1 MFNFYKYYII
11 IIMVIIMVI
20 TLKTSEKTKNMML
33 EFYEEMRREKKTQ
46 YALFQA
52 DDGDTVVTLYT
63 SGKAVFQGNDAD
75 IASEYW
81 IETEKIN
88 SGTAIVTNS
97 DDKSKKTLKAEEK
110 KELSIYHNVNSVGSD
125 EVGTGDYFGP
135 IVVTSTYVTKEDV
148 AYLDELG
155 VMDSKKITDEKI
167 MKIAPL
173 IAKRV
178 KYKSIILNNIDYNKF
193 HSTDYNMNKIKAI
206 LHNKVLF
213 QMINE
218 EHPKYD
224 YIIVDEFAKENRYY
238 EYIKDSTNIQ
248 RDITFMTK
256 AEDKCLSVACASI
269 ISLYLFIQEFDK
281 MCDSLHLPLPKGAG
295 SEVDKMGME
304 IVEKY
309 GEEKLKEVAKLN
321 FMNTTRILKNRI

>member
-1 MFNFYKYYII
+1 
-11 IIMVIIMVI
+11 MVI
-20 TLKTSEKTKNMML
+20 TLKTSEKTQNMMK
-33 EFYEEMRREKKTQ
+33 EFYKDTKREKTPQ
-46 YALFQA
+46 YSEFQA

-75 IASEYW
+75 IASDYW

-88 SGTAIVTNS
+88 SGTAVVTNS
-97 DDKSKKTLKAEEK
+97 EDKSKKTLKAEEK
-110 KELSIYHNVNSVGSD
+110 KENTIYHNVNSVGSD

-135 IVVTSTYVTKEDV
+135 IVVTSAYVTKENV
-148 AYLDELG
+148 SFLDELG
-155 VMDSKKITDEKI
+155 VMDSKKISDEKI

-173 IAKRV
+173 IAKRI
-178 KYKSIILNNIDYNKF
+178 KYKSIILNNTDYNKF
-193 HSTDYNMNKIKAI
+193 HNKDYNMNKIKAI
-206 LHNKVLF
+206 LHNKVLY

-238 EYIKDSTNIQ
+238 EYIKDSNNIQ
-248 RDITFMTK
+248 KGITFMTK

-269 ISLYLFIQEFDK
+269 ISRYLFIKEFDK
-281 MCDSLHLPLPKGAG
+281 LCDELHIPLPKGAG
-295 SEVDKMGME
+295 SEVDKIGQE

-309 GEEKLKEVAKLN
+309 GEEKLFEVAKLN
-321 FMNTTRILKNRI
+321 FMNTSRILKNRI

>member
-1 MFNFYKYYII
+1 MK
-11 IIMVIIMVI
+11 MTI
-20 TLKTSEKTKNMML
+20 TLKTCEKTRSMMD
-33 EFYEEMRREKKTQ
+33 EFYKDMKREKTPQ

-52 DDGDTVVTLYT
+52 DDGDTVLTLYQ
-63 SGKAVFQGNDAD
+63 SGKAVFQGTDAD
-75 IASEYW
+75 IASSYW

-88 SGTAIVTNS
+88 SGKVEYTNS
-97 DDKSKKTLKAEEK
+97 DNKEKKKVKEEQEK
-110 KELSIYHNVNSVGSD
+110 KENNLYHNVNSVGSD

-148 AYLDELG
+148 NYLDELG
-155 VMDSKKITDEKI
+155 VMDSKKINDEKI
-167 MKIAPL
+167 LKIAPL

-178 KYKSIILNNIDYNKF
+178 KYKSMILNNLDYNTF
-193 HSTDYNMNKIKAI
+193 HSKDYNMNKIKAI

-224 YIIVDEFAKENRYY
+224 YIIVDQFAMEHKYY
-238 EYIKDSTNIQ
+238 EYIKDSPNIQ
-248 RDITFMTK
+248 KNITFMTK

-269 ISLYLFIQEFDK
+269 ISRYIFLKEFDK
-281 MCDSLHLPLPKGAG
+281 LSDSLHIPLPKGAG
-295 SEVDKMGME
+295 KDVDKIGEE

-309 GEEKLKEVAKLN
+309 GKEKLKEVAKLN
-321 FMNTTRILKNRI
+321 FLNTERILKTKI

>member
-1 MFNFYKYYII
+1 MK
-11 IIMVIIMVI
+11 
-20 TLKTSEKTKNMML
+20 
-33 EFYEEMRREKKTQ
+33 EFYEDMKREKTPQ
-46 YALFQA
+46 YSEFQA

-63 SGKAVFQGNDAD
+63 SGKAVFQGQDAD
-75 IASEYW
+75 IASDYW

-110 KELSIYHNVNSVGSD
+110 KENTIYHNVNSVGSD

-135 IVVTSTYVTKEDV
+135 IVVTSTYVTRDDV

-178 KYKSIILNNIDYNKF
+178 KYKSIILNNTDYNKF

-248 RDITFMTK
+248 RGITFMTK

-269 ISLYLFIQEFDK
+269 ISRYLFIQEFDK
-281 MCDSLHLPLPKGAG
+281 ICDELHLPLPKGAS
-295 SEVDKMGME
+295 SEVDKMGIE

-309 GEEKLKEVAKLN
+309 GEDKLREVAKLN
-321 FMNTTRILKNRI
+321 FMNTSRILKNRI

>member
-1 MFNFYKYYII
+1 MT
-11 IIMVIIMVI
+11 I
-20 TLKTSEKTKNMML
+20 TLKTSLKTQEAMK
-33 EFYEEMRREKKTQ
+33 EFYDEMKRDKTPQ
-46 YALFQA
+46 YAIFQA

-63 SGKAVFQGNDAD
+63 SGKAVFQGIDAD

-97 DDKSKKTLKAEEK
+97 DDKSKKTIKAEEK
-110 KELSIYHNVNSVGSD
+110 KEISIYHNINSVGSD

-135 IVVTSTYVTKEDV
+135 VVVTSTYVTKDDV
-148 AYLDELG
+148 KYLDELG
-155 VMDSKKITDEKI
+155 VMDSKKISDDKI

-173 IAKRV
+173 IAKKI
-178 KYKSIILNNIDYNKF
+178 KYKSLILNNTDYNKF
-193 HSTDYNMNKIKAI
+193 HSKDYNMNKIKAI
-206 LHNKVLF
+206 LHNKVLY

-238 EYIKDSTNIQ
+238 EYIKDSPNIQ
-248 RDITFMTK
+248 KGITFMTK

-269 ISLYLFIQEFDK
+269 ISRYLFIQEFDK
-281 MCDSLHLPLPKGAG
+281 LCDSLHLPLPKGAG
-295 SEVDKMGME
+295 PEVDKMGIE
-304 IVEKY
+304 IIEKY
-309 GEEKLKEVAKLN
+309 GEEKLKDVAKLN
-321 FMNTTRILKNRI
+321 FMNTSRILKNRI

>member
-1 MFNFYKYYII
+1 ME
-11 IIMVIIMVI
+11 MTI
-20 TLKTSEKTKNMML
+20 TLKTCEKTRNMMD
-33 EFYEEMRREKKTQ
+33 EFYKEMKREKTPQ

-52 DDGDTVVTLYT
+52 DDGDTVLTLYQ
-63 SGKAVFQGNDAD
+63 SGKAVFQGTDAD
-75 IASEYW
+75 IASSYW

-88 SGTAIVTNS
+88 SGKVEYTKS
-97 DDKSKKTLKAEEK
+97 DNKEK
-110 KELSIYHNVNSVGSD
+110 KKVKEKKKKKENNLYHNVNSVGSD

-148 AYLDELG
+148 NYLDELG
-155 VMDSKKITDEKI
+155 VMDSKKINDEKI
-167 MKIAPL
+167 LKIAPL

-178 KYKSIILNNIDYNKF
+178 KYKSMILNNLDYNTF
-193 HSTDYNMNKIKAI
+193 HSKDYNMNKIKAI

-224 YIIVDEFAKENRYY
+224 YIIVDQFAMEHKYY
-238 EYIKDSTNIQ
+238 EYIKDSPNIQ
-248 RDITFMTK
+248 KDITFMTK

-269 ISLYLFIQEFDK
+269 ISRYIFLKEFDK
-281 MCDSLHLPLPKGAG
+281 LSDSLHIPLPKGAG
-295 SEVDKMGME
+295 KDVDKIGEE

-309 GEEKLKEVAKLN
+309 GKEKLKEVAKLN
-321 FMNTTRILKNRI
+321 FLNTERILKTKI

>member
-1 MFNFYKYYII
+1 
-11 IIMVIIMVI
+11 MVI
-20 TLKTSEKTKNMML
+20 TLKTCKKTGDMMK
-33 EFYEEMRREKKTQ
+33 EFYLDMKRPKTPL
-46 YALFQA
+46 YSEFQA
-52 DDGDTVVTLYT
+52 VDGDTVVTLYT
-63 SGKAVFQGNDAD
+63 SGKAVFQGVDAD

-110 KELSIYHNVNSVGSD
+110 KELSIYHNINSVGSD

-135 IVVTSTYVTKEDV
+135 IVVTSAYVTKDDV
-148 AYLDELG
+148 SFLDELG

-167 MKIAPL
+167 MKIAPQ
-173 IAKRV
+173 IAKRI
-178 KYKSIILNNIDYNKF
+178 KYKSIILNNNDYNKF

-238 EYIKDSTNIQ
+238 EYIKDSPNIQ
-248 RDITFMTK
+248 RGITFMTK

-269 ISLYLFIQEFDK
+269 ISRYLFIKEFDK
-281 MCDSLHLPLPKGAG
+281 LCDELHLPLPKGAG
-295 SEVDKMGME
+295 SEVDKMGIE

-309 GEEKLKEVAKLN
+309 GEEKLYNVAKLN
-321 FMNTTRILKNRI
+321 FMNTSRILKNRI

>member
-1 MFNFYKYYII
+1 MK
-11 IIMVIIMVI
+11 
-20 TLKTSEKTKNMML
+20 
-33 EFYEEMRREKKTQ
+33 EFYEDMKREKTPQ
-46 YALFQA
+46 YSEFQA
-52 DDGDTVVTLYT
+52 QDGDTVVTLYT
-63 SGKAVFQGNDAD
+63 SGKAVFQGVDAD

-110 KELSIYHNVNSVGSD
+110 KELSIYHNINSVGSD

-135 IVVTSTYVTKEDV
+135 IVVTSTFVTKDDV

-167 MKIAPL
+167 LKIAPL

-193 HSTDYNMNKIKAI
+193 HSKDYNMNKIKAI
-206 LHNKVLF
+206 LHNKVLY

-269 ISLYLFIQEFDK
+269 ISRYLFILEFDK
-281 MCDSLHLPLPKGAG
+281 LSDELHIPLPKGAG
-295 SEVDKMGME
+295 SEVDKIGIE

-309 GEEKLKEVAKLN
+309 SEDKLKEVAKLN
-321 FMNTTRILKNRI
+321 FMNTRRILKNRI

>member
-1 MFNFYKYYII
+1 MT
-11 IIMVIIMVI
+11 I
-20 TLKTSEKTKNMML
+20 TLKTSTKTQEAMKEFYQDMMREKTP
-33 EFYEEMRREKKTQ
+33 Q
-46 YALFQA
+46 YSFFQA

-88 SGTAIVTNS
+88 SGTAVVTNS
-97 DDKSKKTLKAEEK
+97 EDKSKKTLTKEEK
-110 KELSIYHNVNSVGSD
+110 KEQSIYHNINSVGSD

-135 IVVTSTYVTKEDV
+135 VVVTSAYVTKDDIK
-148 AYLDELG
+148 YLDELG
-155 VMDSKKITDEKI
+155 VMDSKKISDEKI

-173 IAKRV
+173 IAKRI
-178 KYKSIILNNIDYNKF
+178 KYKSLILNNADYNKF
-193 HSTDYNMNKIKAI
+193 HSKDYNMNKIKAI
-206 LHNKVLF
+206 LHNKVLY
-213 QMINE
+213 QMIHE
-218 EHPKYD
+218 ENPKYD

-238 EYIKDSTNIQ
+238 DYIKDSTNIQ

-269 ISLYLFIQEFDK
+269 ISRYLFIKEFDK
-281 MCDSLHLPLPKGAG
+281 LCDSIHIPLPKGAG
-295 SEVDKMGME
+295 PEVDKIGTE

-309 GEEKLKEVAKLN
+309 GEEKLYEVAKLN
-321 FMNTTRILKNRI
+321 FMNTSRILKNRI

>member
-1 MFNFYKYYII
+1 
-11 IIMVIIMVI
+11 MVI
-20 TLKTSEKTKNMML
+20 TLKTC
-33 EFYEEMRREKKTQ
+33 KKTQ
-46 YALFQA
+46 DMMKEFYLDMKREKAPQYAEFQA

-63 SGKAVFQGNDAD
+63 SGKAVFQGIDAD
-75 IASEYW
+75 IASDYW

-110 KELSIYHNVNSVGSD
+110 KEQSIYHNINSVGSD

-135 IVVTSTYVTKEDV
+135 IVVTSTYVTKDDV
-148 AYLDELG
+148 EYLDELG

-173 IAKRV
+173 IAKKI
-178 KYKSIILNNIDYNKF
+178 KYKSIILNNTDYNKF

-206 LHNKVLF
+206 LHNKVLY

-248 RDITFMTK
+248 RGITFMTK

-269 ISLYLFIQEFDK
+269 ISRYLFIQEFDK
-281 MCDSLHLPLPKGAG
+281 LSDSLHIPLPKGAS
-295 SEVDKMGME
+295 SEVDKIGQE

-321 FMNTTRILKNRI
+321 FINTLRILKNRI

>member
-1 MFNFYKYYII
+1 
-11 IIMVIIMVI
+11 MVI
-20 TLKTSEKTKNMML
+20 TLKTCKKTQDMMK
-33 EFYEEMRREKKTQ
+33 EFYEEMRREKTPQ
-46 YALFQA
+46 YSFFQA

-75 IASEYW
+75 IASDYW
-81 IETEKIN
+81 IETEKLN

-97 DDKSKKTLKAEEK
+97 DDKSKKTLKSEEK
-110 KELSIYHNVNSVGSD
+110 KETSIYHNVNSVGSD

-135 IVVTSTYVTKEDV
+135 VVVTSAYVTKDDV

-178 KYKSIILNNIDYNKF
+178 KYKSIILNNSDYNKF
-193 HSTDYNMNKIKAI
+193 HSKDYNMNKIKAI

-248 RDITFMTK
+248 RGITFMTK

-269 ISLYLFIQEFDK
+269 ISRYLFIQEFDK
-281 MCDSLHLPLPKGAG
+281 LSDELHIPLPKGAG
-295 SEVDKMGME
+295 SEVDKIGQE

-309 GEEKLKEVAKLN
+309 GEEKLYSVAKLN

>member
-1 MFNFYKYYII
+1 
-11 IIMVIIMVI
+11 MVI
-20 TLKTSEKTKNMML
+20 TLKTCKKTQDMMK
-33 EFYEEMRREKKTQ
+33 EFYEEMRREKTPQ
-46 YALFQA
+46 YSEFQA

-63 SGKAVFQGNDAD
+63 SGKAVFQGVDAD

-97 DDKSKKTLKAEEK
+97 DDKSKKTLTKEEK
-110 KELSIYHNVNSVGSD
+110 KEASIYHNVNSVGSD

-135 IVVTSTYVTKEDV
+135 IVVTSTYVTKDDV

-178 KYKSIILNNIDYNKF
+178 KYKSIILNNSDYNKF
-193 HSTDYNMNKIKAI
+193 HSKDYNMNKIKAI
-206 LHNKVLF
+206 LHNKVLY

-269 ISLYLFIQEFDK
+269 ISRYLFIQEFDK
-281 MCDSLHLPLPKGAG
+281 LSDELHIPLPKGAG
-295 SEVDKMGME
+295 SEVDKIGME

-309 GEEKLKEVAKLN
+309 GEEKLYSVAKLN